1 MNDAV
6 DRVIVEREA
15 LDRGLSSGFMA
26 SVTVHLLLL
35 IAVLVGPLI
44 RPKRPLLQVADGFSV
59 PLPPG
64 GGGLPQPPQTAAPSP
79 PTQAPVPQPKVE
91 PQKVIKPPK
100 EEKRKGLPE
109 RDAKK
114 VKQRPEKTQATPV
127 GAPGQ
132 RAPGASASGGAI
144 GIGIGPPGPGVPG
157 GTDMFGDWYLA
168 GVQQKI
174 WIIWTQQVK
183 AGFTTEIKVSFVILA
198 DGAVADVSVTQPSGV
213 TLLDLAAQRAVMSAA
228 PFGPLPKS
236 YGTNRFPIQAVFKPT
251 P

>member
-1 MNDAV
+1 
-6 DRVIVEREA
+6 
-15 LDRGLSSGFMA
+15 
-26 SVTVHLLLL
+26 VTAHLLVL
-35 IAVLVGPLI
+35 IAAVVGPRLQPRKPLI
-44 RPKRPLLQVADGFSV
+44 QVADGFSV

-64 GGGLPQPPQTAAPSP
+64 GGGLPQPPETAAPGP
-79 PTQAPVPQPKVE
+79 PQPAPVPQPQPKVE
-91 PQKVIKPPK
+91 PPPKVIKPPK

-109 RDAKK
+109 LDAKK
-114 VKQRPEKTQATPV
+114 VKKRPEKTQTSPV
-127 GAPGQ
+127 GSVGQ
-132 RAPGASASGGAI
+132 RSPGTSASGGAI

-198 DGAVADVSVTQPSGV
+198 DGSVADVSVTQPSGV
-213 TLLDLAAQRAVMSAA
+213 TLLDLAAQRAVMSAG

-236 YGTNRFPIQAVFKPT
+236 YGTNRYPIQALFKPT